1 MMQQWIMML
10 ASFFCF
16 LLNFAFGNP
25 GVCGL
30 HKSLVLLTAIIK
42 DNLFGQLSRLLVQQL
57 SGIWRVI
64 GVSLQ
69 IIIPDNLLQ
78 TQWG

>member
-1 MMQQWIMML
+1 MQQWIMIL
-10 ASFFCF
+10 VSFFGF

-25 GVCGL
+25 DVCGL

-42 DNLFGQLSRLLVQQL
+42 DDLFGQLSRLLVQQL

-78 TQWG
+78 TQ